1 MEALQK
7 AKHKS
12 TLEPSGPKPG
22 QRPGQNHFKH
32 KGSPVITA
40 ALGTVAK
47 TQNHLSIEGLL
58 DGYRQWGTH
67 GAILLSHKGEGIMP
81 RRATGEKAETVPP
94 RGERETG
101 RDKGHRISLPVK
113 SKNGQK

>member
-67 GAILLSHKGEGIMP
+67 GAILLSRKGEGIMP
-81 RRATGEKAETVPP
+81 RRATGEKAEMVPP

-101 RDKGHRISLPVK
+101 RTES
-113 SKNGQK
+113 